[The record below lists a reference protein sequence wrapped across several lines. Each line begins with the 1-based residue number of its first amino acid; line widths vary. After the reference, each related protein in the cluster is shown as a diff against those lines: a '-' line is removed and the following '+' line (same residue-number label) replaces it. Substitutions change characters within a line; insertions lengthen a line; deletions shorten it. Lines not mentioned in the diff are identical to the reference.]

1 MGGQN
6 AGATN
11 PGGNAKQRRAQKRA
25 EKQEKKLRKAL
36 KRIGELRRMD
46 YMSLTTDQ
54 RVKIHGE
61 HEVLEKLGRL
71 GVKDVEALR
80 RKLQP
85 GCVVR
90 VRTSMPTSTPSATE
104 THG

>member
-1 MGGQN
+1 
-6 AGATN
+6 
-11 PGGNAKQRRAQKRA
+11 
-25 EKQEKKLRKAL
+25 
-36 KRIGELRRMD
+36 MD
-46 YMSLTTDQ
+46 YMTLTTDQ

-85 GCVVR
+85 GRVVR
-90 VRTSMPTSTPSATE
+90 VRKLQCADVHAIDATE